1 MTWLILAAA
10 YLVIGVG
17 VFAWQIRDD
26 GTIDSDQKKRSEK
39 VLVLFPELCLFWP
52 VVVFMKIKQ
61 KKQTSPAANQ
71 LVE

>member
-17 VFAWQIRDD
+17 VLAWHVRGD

-39 VLVLFPELCLFWP
+39 VLVLLPELCLFWP
-52 VVVFMKIKQ
+52 VVVFMKIKR
-61 KKQTSPAANQ
+61 KKQASPAANRPVQ
-71 LVE
+71 